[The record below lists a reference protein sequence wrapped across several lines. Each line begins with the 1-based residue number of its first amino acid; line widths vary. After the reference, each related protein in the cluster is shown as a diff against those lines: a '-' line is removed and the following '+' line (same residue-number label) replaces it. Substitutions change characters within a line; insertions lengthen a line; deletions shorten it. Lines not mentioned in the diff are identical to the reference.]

1 MDLEPC
7 TQSLLEFGGIL
18 NEKVFWK
25 EIFEDLT
32 ALNVVLYVNFFYIY
46 YLIWNNYYLD
56 CGTGS

>member
-25 EIFEDLT
+25 EIIEDLT
-32 ALNVVLYVNFFYIY
+32 TLNVVLYVNFFIYI
-46 YLIWNNYYLD
+46 I
-56 CGTGS
+56 

>member
-25 EIFEDLT
+25 EIIEDLT
-32 ALNVVLYVNFFYIY
+32 TLNVVLYVNFFIYI
-46 YLIWNNYYLD
+46 IWS
-56 CGTGS
+56 GTIII